1 MTTERPHKKMTA
13 KRMTLGSLEKEKKKR
28 KGKLDSPL
36 LEAKII
42 LNK

>member
-13 KRMTLGSLEKEKKKR
+13 KRMTLGSLEKEKKR